1 MDSSAAILNHRCKEM
16 KDAPHRCQ
24 TLYEGTDSF
33 NHRIAWT
40 ADTDPTAV
48 LHSWESSARIPLAPY
63 AAGMKSEQKS
73 QYPETLRVGFLYM
86 ILSLTC
92 FGAIGLLVKFADL
105 RRCRPGAVYS
115 WAYAWCVAFS
125 IVFVMWFRGGQFHV
139 PPAVYGIAVPFG
151 IMNAI
156 GGIVFM
162 SGVRFGKISTS
173 WLIINLS
180 AAIPAA
186 GSVVLYHEPVNAKK
200 LAVLGL
206 AAAAVLLLWK
216 DKQEDEKK
224 RAEAERASEEM
235 A

>member
-1 MDSSAAILNHRCKEM
+1 M
-16 KDAPHRCQ
+16 
-24 TLYEGTDSF
+24 
-33 NHRIAWT
+33 
-40 ADTDPTAV
+40 
-48 LHSWESSARIPLAPY
+48 
-63 AAGMKSEQKS
+63 
-73 QYPETLRVGFLYM
+73 RVGFLYM

-92 FGAIGLLVKFADL
+92 FGAIGLLVKFANL

-125 IVFVMWFRGGQFHV
+125 AAFVMWLRGGQFHV
-139 PPAVYGIAVPFG
+139 PAAVYAIAVPFG

-162 SGVRFGKISTS
+162 AGVRFGKISTS

-180 AAIPAA
+180 AAIPAV

-200 LAVLGL
+200 LAVLAL
-206 AAAAVLLLWK
+206 AAVAVLLLWK
-216 DKQEDEKK
+216 DKQEDEK
-224 RAEAERASEEM
+224 RRPQQDRASEEP

>member
-1 MDSSAAILNHRCKEM
+1 M
-16 KDAPHRCQ
+16 
-24 TLYEGTDSF
+24 
-33 NHRIAWT
+33 
-40 ADTDPTAV
+40 
-48 LHSWESSARIPLAPY
+48 
-63 AAGMKSEQKS
+63 
-73 QYPETLRVGFLYM
+73 RVGFLYM

-105 RRCRPGAVYS
+105 RRCRATAVYA
-115 WAYAWCVAFS
+115 WAFAWCMAFS
-125 IVFVMWFRGGQFHV
+125 AGFVLWFRGGQFHV
-139 PPAVYGIAVPFG
+139 PSAVYAIAVPFG
-151 IMNAI
+151 ITSAI

-180 AAIPAA
+180 AAIPAV

-206 AAAAVLLLWK
+206 AAVAVVLLWK
-216 DKQEDEKK
+216 DKQEDERK
-224 RAEAERASEEM
+224 RAERERASEEM

>member
-1 MDSSAAILNHRCKEM
+1 M
-16 KDAPHRCQ
+16 
-24 TLYEGTDSF
+24 
-33 NHRIAWT
+33 
-40 ADTDPTAV
+40 
-48 LHSWESSARIPLAPY
+48 
-63 AAGMKSEQKS
+63 
-73 QYPETLRVGFLYM
+73 GFLYM

-105 RRCRPGAVYS
+105 RRCRPGAVYA

-125 IVFVMWFRGGQFHV
+125 AGFVAWFYGGQFHV
-139 PPAVYGIAVPFG
+139 PPAVYTIALPFG

-186 GSVVLYHEPVNAKK
+186 GSILLYHEPVNARKV
-200 LAVLGL
+200 AVLGL
-206 AAAAVLLLWK
+206 AAVAVLLLWK

-224 RAEAERASEEM
+224 RAVKEAASEGI